1 MPLVEVSMIE
11 GRTPQQIRSLHEA
24 MTAAVETTLGV
35 PRESVWVIIREMPA
49 GNWAEGGITIAERR
63 AAAAAKPKVA

>member
-11 GRTPQQIRSLHEA
+11 GRTAQQIRSLHEA

-35 PRESVWVIIREMPA
+35 PRESVWVVIRTYTPLS
-49 GNWAEGGITIAERR
+49 ERSSR
-63 AAAAAKPKVA
+63 TLSWLFA

>member
-11 GRTPQQIRSLHEA
+11 GRTAQQIRSLHEA

-35 PRESVWVIIREMPA
+35 PREAIWVVIRELPA
-49 GNWAEGGITIAERR
+49 TDWAEGGITIAERR
-63 AAAAAKPKVA
+63 AAAKPKVA

>member
-35 PRESVWVIIREMPA
+35 PRESVWVVIRELPPS
-49 GNWAEGGITIAERR
+49 NWAEGGITIAERR
-63 AAAAAKPKVA
+63 AAASKTKVA